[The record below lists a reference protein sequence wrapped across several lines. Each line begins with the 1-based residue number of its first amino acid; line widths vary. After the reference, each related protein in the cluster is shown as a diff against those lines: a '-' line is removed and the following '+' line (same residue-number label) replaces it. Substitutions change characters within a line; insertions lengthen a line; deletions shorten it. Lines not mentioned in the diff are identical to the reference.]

1 MQSQGKEPTATTQ
14 HVASSEQISLTSTS
28 PVKALD
34 ASPGTLSLRPA
45 KSLRRAASSTP
56 VRAKSG
62 RAMKKVMALPDYEML
77 EYESEDEFADEDE
90 LDAGSPMLPKS
101 VCGVVGA
108 AW

>member
-34 ASPGTLSLRPA
+34 ASLGALSLRPA
-45 KSLRRAASSTP
+45 KSLRKAALSTP
-56 VRAKSG
+56 VGARC
-62 RAMKKVMALPDYEML
+62 RRTMKKIMALPDYEML
-77 EYESEDEFADEDE
+77 EYESDDEFADGHE

-101 VCGVVGA
+101 GSGVVGA